1 MIFSKNWFGVEGS
14 WLKYLL
20 LIPLMLLTTPI
31 CILPVSQDYYYF
43 ITKCMTE
50 PPVKIMMTRLE
61 AVDQMY
67 SLICDQ

>member
-43 ITKCMTE
+43 INKCMTE
-50 PPVKIMMTRLE
+50 TPMKMMARLE
-61 AVDQMY
+61 TVDQMY
-67 SLICDQ
+67 RLIYDQ